1 MLKRLFDP
9 TNRKI
14 RLCVGLLLAAL
25 FCIQCTQV
33 DAFRESEYITVSD
46 GKVSGKN
53 AESVLATVERLAKTD
68 HIALLEF
75 CLAHYEKTY
84 RDYTCTLIKQERVAG
99 RLGKEQQIAAKFM
112 EPPFSVAMAWTPE
125 SAPMGDRLVYVEGR
139 DENKMRVRPT
149 STLLRRLAGGSVLR
163 EPNGREAMRY
173 TLRPVNL
180 FGFRRAMGSLL
191 DVYRQA
197 KKAGDLRETYGGH
210 AKVAGREAV
219 ILHRY
224 LPAKDNYPAQ
234 KTSVFIDLEYLVPTC
249 VEGYDWDGKISCVY
263 LYKDLKFN
271 VGLTDEDFLPEAND
285 IAKPK

>member
-14 RLCVGLLLAAL
+14 RFCVGFLLAAL

-53 AESVLATVERLAKTD
+53 AESVLATVDHLAKTD

-125 SAPMGDRLVYVEGR
+125 TAPMGDRLVYVEGR
-139 DENKMRVRPT
+139 DKNKMRVRPT
-149 STLLRRLAGGSVLR
+149 STLLRKLAGGSVLR
-163 EPNGREAMRY
+163 EPDGREAMRY

-180 FGFRRAMGSLL
+180 FGFRRGLVSLL

-197 KKAGDLRETYGGH
+197 RKAGDLRETYGGH

-219 ILHRY
+219 VLHRY
-224 LPAKDNYPAQ
+224 LPAKDDYPAY
-234 KTSVFIDLEYLVPTC
+234 KTSVFIDLEYLVPIC
-249 VEGYDWDGKISCVY
+249 LEGYDWDENISCVY

-285 IAKPK
+285 MK

>member
-1 MLKRLFDP
+1 MLKRWFDP

-33 DAFRESEYITVSD
+33 DAFRETQYISVSD

-53 AESVLATVERLAKTD
+53 AESVLATVERLAKSD
-68 HIALLEF
+68 HIALLEL

-84 RDYTCTLIKQERVAG
+84 RDYTCTFIKQERVSG
-99 RLGKEQQIAAKFM
+99 RLGEEQQIVVKFM

-125 SAPMGDRLVYVEGR
+125 TAPMGDRLVYVEGR
-139 DENKMRVRPT
+139 DQNKMRVRPT
-149 STLLRRLAGGSVLR
+149 STLLRKLAGGSVLR
-163 EPNGREAMRY
+163 DPAGRDAMRH

-180 FGFRRAMGSLL
+180 FGFRRAMGSLI

-197 KKAGDLRETYGGH
+197 KEAGDLRETYGGH

-219 ILHRY
+219 VLHRY
-224 LPAKDNYPAQ
+224 LPAKDDYPAQ
-234 KTSVFIDLEYLVPTC
+234 KTTVFIDLEYLIPIC
-249 VEGYDWDGKISCVY
+249 LEGYDWDEKLTCVY
-263 LYKDLKFN
+263 VYKDLTFN
-271 VGLTDEDFLPEAND
+271 VGLTDEDFLPEANGMPK
-285 IAKPK
+285 AK